1 MLIQVLK
8 MKFPSVFGFPRQHF
22 TLDHLREI
30 KSILKDPPY
39 HICYT
44 NKTLTCTFDVT
55 TDLNHEKFNLDD
67 HIKIK
72 TLEQELFE
80 IKKKSNSI
88 DETIQQQN
96 HIYD

>member
-8 MKFPSVFGFPRQHF
+8 MRFPSVFGLPRQHF
-22 TLDHLREI
+22 TIDNLREI
-30 KSILKDPPY
+30 KSILKEPPY

-44 NKTLTCTFDVT
+44 NKTLTCTFDVS

-80 IKKKSNSI
+80 IKKLSNSI
-88 DETIQQQN
+88 DETNRHQN
-96 HIYD
+96 NIFD

>member
-8 MKFPSVFGFPRQHF
+8 MRFPSVFGLPRQHF

-30 KSILKDPPY
+30 KSIFKDPPY
-39 HICYT
+39 HICHV
-44 NKTLTCTFDVT
+44 NKTLTCTFDIS

-80 IKKKSNSI
+80 IKKKSNII
-88 DETIQQQN
+88 DESNQQQN
-96 HIYD
+96 HIFD